1 MKIYLFDLLPYDRH
15 FDEFKPDRF
24 MPWPLPG
31 SHFDPA
37 IAARSYAEHLAVWE
51 EMDRLGYDG
60 VGLNERHTTPHGL
73 MNSTNLMA
81 AAASQRTKRLKSSIL
96 GNLLPLHNPLR
107 IAEELAMVDCL
118 SGGRLM
124 AGFARGV
131 PREYKVYDVPM
142 AESRAR
148 FDEALD
154 VILKA
159 WTQDVFSHQGRF
171 WSYKDIAIWPRPLQ
185 QPHPPVWI
193 PFTGSQETI
202 DRAAAG
208 NFGAAIHHTD
218 RGVIDDMIAHFAR
231 ALASHGHRIRPEQ
244 LCLLADAWVANDSA
258 QALEEYAPYFLYFN
272 QVLWHH
278 GSSAPGQKVNP
289 QATGYVAAS
298 SHDYVRAENRAK
310 VGLDREAIRRMN
322 RGDVEAKVKA
332 GELAFGSAREVT
344 ERLIETAEHAG
355 ADSLLLNLNL
365 GAVPHELHLEQVRRF
380 GREVLP
386 KLQAHRITRVP
397 AAAAYA

>member
-1 MKIYLFDLLPYDRH
+1 MKVFLFDLLAYDKH
-15 FDEFKPDRF
+15 FEEFKAERF
-24 MPWPLPG
+24 MPYPLPG
-31 SHFDPA
+31 SHFDPE
-37 IAARSYAEHLAVWE
+37 IAARTYAEHLAVWD

-60 VGLNERHTTPHGL
+60 VGLNEHHTTPHGL
-73 MNSTNLMA
+73 MNSPNLMA
-81 AAASQRTKRLKSSIL
+81 AAAAQRTKRLKFFIL

-107 IAEELAMVDCL
+107 IAEELAMVDCV
-118 SGGRLM
+118 SRGRVM

-159 WTQDVFSHQGRF
+159 WTQDVFTHEGRY
-171 WSYKDIAIWPRPLQ
+171 WSFKDIAIWPRPFQ

-202 DRAAAG
+202 ERAAAG

-218 RGVIDDMIAHFAR
+218 RDVIDDMIAHFAR
-231 ALASHGHRIRPEQ
+231 SLARHGHRIRPQQ
-244 LCLLADAWVANDSA
+244 LCLLADAWVADDA
-258 QALEEYAPYFLYFN
+258 GQAIEQYAPYFLYFN

-278 GSSAPGQKVNP
+278 GSSRPGERANP
-289 QATGYVAAS
+289 AAVGYVAAS
-298 SHDYVRAENRAK
+298 SYDYALPQNRAK
-310 VGLDREAIRRMN
+310 VPLDREAIRRTN
-322 RGDVEAKVKA
+322 LADIHAKVTS
-332 GELAFGSAREVT
+332 GELAFGSPEEVT
-344 ERLIETAEHAG
+344 ELLIEAAEHAG
-355 ADSLLLNLNL
+355 ADALLLNLNL
-365 GAVPHELHLEQVRRF
+365 GALPHEAHLAQVRRF

-386 KLQAHRITRVP
+386 RLQAHQVTRVP
-397 AAAAYA
+397 AAQAYA

>member
-60 VGLNERHTTPHGL
+60 VGLNEHHTTPHGL
-73 MNSTNLMA
+73 MNSPNLMA
-81 AAASQRTKRLKSSIL
+81 AAASQRTKRLKFFIL

-159 WTQDVFSHQGRF
+159 WTQDVFTHQGRF
-171 WSYKDIAIWPRPLQ
+171 WSYKDIAIWPRPFQ
-185 QPHPPVWI
+185 RPHPPIWI

-202 DRAAAG
+202 ERAAAG

-218 RGVIDDMIAHFAR
+218 RDVIDDMIAHFAR
-231 ALASHGHRIRPEQ
+231 SLAQHGRRISPQQ
-244 LCLLADAWVANDSA
+244 LCILADTWVADDAA
-258 QALEEYAPYFLYFN
+258 QALEQYAPYFLYFN

-278 GSSAPGQKVNP
+278 GSSSPGQRVNP
-289 QATGYVAAS
+289 ATAGYVAAT
-298 SHDYVRAENRAK
+298 SHDYVRPENRAK
-310 VGLDREAIRRMN
+310 VALDRERIRQTN
-322 RGDVEAKVKA
+322 FSDVEAKVRS
-332 GELAFGSAREVT
+332 GDLAFGSANEVT
-344 ERLIETAEHAG
+344 ERLIATAEHVG
-355 ADSLLLNLNL
+355 ADSLLLNINL
-365 GAVPHELHLEQVRRF
+365 GALPHAEYLAQVRRF
-380 GREVLP
+380 AREVLP
-386 KLQAHRITRVP
+386 ALQAHRVTRVP
-397 AAAAYA
+397 AAEAYA

>member
-1 MKIYLFDLLPYDRH
+1 MISPN
-15 FDEFKPDRF
+15 
-24 MPWPLPG
+24 M
-31 SHFDPA
+31 
-37 IAARSYAEHLAVWE
+37 
-51 EMDRLGYDG
+51 
-60 VGLNERHTTPHGL
+60 
-73 MNSTNLMA
+73 MA
-81 AAASQRTKRLKSSIL
+81 AAAAQRTKKLQFLIL
-96 GNLLPLHNPLR
+96 GNLLPIHNPLR
-107 IAEELAMVDCL
+107 IAEELAMADCL
-118 SGGRLM
+118 SRGRIM
-124 AGFARGV
+124 SGFARGV
-131 PREYKVYDVPM
+131 PREYNVYNVSM

-148 FDEALD
+148 FEEAVD
-154 VILKA
+154 IIMKA
-159 WTQDVFSHQGRF
+159 WTAQQFSHDGKYWQM
-171 WSYKDIAIWPRPLQ
+171 KDIALWPRPYQ

-244 LCLLADAWVANDSA
+244 LCLLADAWVADDA
-258 QALEEYAPYFLYFN
+258 AHAIEEYAPYFLYFN

-278 GSSAPGQKVNP
+278 GSSAPGQRVNP
-289 QATGYVAAS
+289 AAAGYVAAS
-298 SHDYVRAENRAK
+298 SHDYVRPENRAK
-310 VGLDREAIRRMN
+310 VALDREAIRQMN
-322 RGDVEAKVKA
+322 GADVEAKVKA
-332 GELAFGSAREVT
+332 GELAFGSAKEVT

-365 GAVPHELHLEQVRRF
+365 GALPHEAHLEQVRRF

-386 KLQAHRITRVP
+386 KLQAHRVTRVP